1 MVTGESIVV
10 GRRGDLAWAALVVG
24 VVGMMV
30 VPVPTWLL
38 DLLLTAN
45 LAGSALVLL
54 LVLRAPDPRR
64 LVSFPTILLLA
75 ALLRLAL
82 NVSSTRLIL
91 LQADA
96 GQVIRAF
103 GQFVVAGNFVVGAV
117 VFLVLTIAQYVVIAR
132 GSERVAEVAARFTLD
147 ALPGKQ
153 LAIDADLRSGAIH
166 PEEARRRR
174 ATVERDS
181 QLFGAMDG
189 AMKFVKG
196 DAVATILIVVVNIAG
211 GLAIGIF
218 QRGLAPEEAVSIYSI
233 LTIGDGLVA
242 QIPALLT
249 SVAAGLVVT
258 RVTGGDAAPLG
269 ADVGA
274 QVLAD
279 PGLVGFVAA
288 LLAALAIVPGLPA
301 VPLLV
306 LAAAGGVAALG
317 LTRRRRRA
325 RAGAREGQSPLVL
338 RLGEGLRAPDVDAIR
353 ARVQGELGVA
363 LPVIAASRDASLP
376 HGGWTLRIGGAPVSR
391 GVVAADR
398 LLLGDEAESLSRG
411 LAVSLARHAHELLGV
426 QETRALLDELDATHP
441 ALVREVVPKLVPLGV
456 VAEVLRRLVAEG
468 VGLRPLHEIVE
479 ALGAAAGG
487 DNGRRDASVL
497 AEHVR
502 RALRRRITHHFAPDG
517 DGLDAYLLDPMVEDA
532 LRGPSLEP
540 EIADDIRRAVRKQ
553 IDARGGDGER
563 PPVIVTSGDLR
574 LHVRR
579 LVEHEMPDIAV
590 VAYQELLPNLT
601 VRPLGRI
608 SVATDE
614 T

>member
-1 MVTGESIVV
+1 M